1 MASIL
6 LILLSIFSLVSATG
20 HLRIEFTASNNC
32 ALRMITAFSDETIQL
47 SMGEKRVTS
56 FHPAPGTRD
65 KVRFSL
71 STASGKAVVYDFA
84 LKNTGQQIRNIYE
97 DTDLVVLI
105 QSSYECNE
113 GFFGLTCEFVG
124 SSSSTTTTTTTTT
137 TTVTTTSKK
146 TTPTESPLVTTTQ
159 AVLISSYQNN
169 SLTIIFILVAIIIS
183 LTALII
189 VFGCLLISSRRSPQH
204 LVFPDKTKRLEKE
217 TFAAENKCKL
227 LMEEEH
233 IYEEIRYTTAPLR
246 SIFSQKSEI

>member
-1 MASIL
+1 MSSIL
-6 LILLSIFSLVSATG
+6 LILLSTFSLVSATG

-32 ALRMITAFSDETIQL
+32 ALRMITEFSDETIQL
-47 SMGEKRVTS
+47 SMGERRVTS

-137 TTVTTTSKK
+137 TVTTTSKK
-146 TTPTESPLVTTTQ
+146 TPPTESPLVTTTQ

-169 SLTIIFILVAIIIS
+169 SSTIIFILVAIIIS

-189 VFGCLLISSRRSPQH
+189 VFGCLLISSRRSPHH
-204 LVFPDKTKRLEKE
+204 LFLADKTKRLEKE

-233 IYEEIRYTTAPLR
+233 IYEEIRYTTAPIR
-246 SIFSQKSEI
+246 SIFNQKSEI

>member
-1 MASIL
+1 MSPVL

-47 SMGEKRVTS
+47 SMGEKRVSS

-65 KVRFSL
+65 KVRLSL
-71 STASGKAVVYDFA
+71 STASGKSVVYDFA

-124 SSSSTTTTTTTTT
+124 TSSITTTTTATT
-137 TTVTTTSKK
+137 TTVSTTTESKK
-146 TTPTESPLVTTTQ
+146 TTPTESPLVATTQ
-159 AVLISSYQNN
+159 AALFSDSQNN
-169 SLTIIFILVAIIIS
+169 STTIFILVAIIIL

-204 LVFPDKTKRLEKE
+204 LFLADKTKIEKE
-217 TFAAENKCKL
+217 TFSAENKGKL

-246 SIFSQKSEI
+246 SIFSQKSEN